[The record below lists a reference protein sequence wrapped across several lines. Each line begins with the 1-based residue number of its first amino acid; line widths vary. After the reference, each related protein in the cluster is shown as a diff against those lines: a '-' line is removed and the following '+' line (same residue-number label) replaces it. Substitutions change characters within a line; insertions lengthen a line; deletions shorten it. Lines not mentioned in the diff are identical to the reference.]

1 MQANWVFLMMAA
13 ALSLGV
19 LAIVLAPLLRG
30 AGRAE
35 RRASYD
41 MQVYRDQLRTIEA
54 DVARGAL
61 GTGEAAAIRLEI
73 SRRLLAAADAETAET
88 APRAAPRRLSLTVAG
103 LLGIATLAFALGLY
117 DRLGVPGLPDAPL
130 GARLRDLAEARAQR
144 PGQVEAE
151 ALAAAEAGP
160 EAAPEASAG
169 PAAGDMVLI
178 DKLRAAVAERPD
190 DLQGQRLLARSEAAL
205 GRWAAAR
212 AAQEKAVALMGDAAQ
227 PADLVDLAEFMILAT
242 GGYVSPEAEAL
253 LSRALAA
260 APGDPA
266 ARYYSGL
273 ALLQGG
279 RPDIAYDLWT
289 RLLADGPEDAPWI
302 APIRA
307 QIGMVAALAGQPDP
321 TGGPSAEQVEA
332 ARGMSEADR
341 SAMISGMV
349 AQLSDRLAA
358 EGGPPEDWAQL
369 IRSLA
374 VLGRMDEAKA
384 IWLESRDVFAADPAA
399 LGLLRDAAAGAGVR
413 E

>member
-1 MQANWVFLMMAA
+1 MQANLVFLMMAA

-88 APRAAPRRLSLTVAG
+88 APRAAPRRLSLAAAG
-103 LLGIATLAFALGLY
+103 LLGLAMLAFALGLY

-151 ALAAAEAGP
+151 ALAAAEA
-160 EAAPEASAG
+160 APEAPAD
-169 PAAGDMVLI
+169 PAAGDLLLI
-178 DKLRAAVAERPD
+178 EKLRAAVAERPD

-212 AAQEKAVALMGDAAQ
+212 AAQERAVALMGDAAQ

-242 GGYVSPEAEAL
+242 GGYVSPEAEGL

-374 VLGRMDEAKA
+374 VLGRMDEARA

>member
-1 MQANWVFLMMAA
+1 MQANGVFLIMAA
-13 ALSLGV
+13 LASLGV

-73 SRRLLAAADAETAET
+73 SRRLLAAADAETAEA
-88 APRAAPRRLSLTVAG
+88 APQAAPRRVSLAAGG
-103 LLGIATLAFALGLY
+103 LLGLAALALALGLY

-130 GARLRDLAEARAQR
+130 DARLRDLAEARAQR

-151 ALAAAEAGP
+151 ALAAAQAPAEAP
-160 EAAPEASAG
+160 AS
-169 PAAGDMVLI
+169 PSSGDMILI
-178 DKLRAAVAERPD
+178 ERLRAAVTERPD
-190 DLQGQRLLARSEAAL
+190 DLQGQKLLARSEAAL

-212 AAQEKAVALMGDAAQ
+212 AAQQKAVDLMGDAAQ
-227 PADLVDLAEFMILAT
+227 PSDRVDLAEFMILAT
-242 GGYVSPEAEAL
+242 RGYVSPEAEGL
-253 LSRALAA
+253 LSQALAA

-279 RPDIAYDLWT
+279 RPDLAHDLWS
-289 RLLADGPEDAPWI
+289 RLLEEGPEDAPWI

-307 QIGMVAALAGQPDP
+307 QIANVAALAGRPAP
-321 TGGPSAEQVEA
+321 ETGGPSAAEVEA
-332 ARGMSEADR
+332 AQGMSEADR
-341 SAMISGMV
+341 SEMISGMV

-374 VLGRMDEAKA
+374 VLGRMDEARS
-384 IWLESRDVFAADPAA
+384 IWRESRDVFAADPAA
-399 LGLLRDAAAGAGVR
+399 LGLLRDAAASAGVT

>member
-1 MQANWVFLMMAA
+1 MQANWVFLAIAA

-19 LAIVLAPLLRG
+19 PAIVLAPLLRG

-41 MQVYRDQLRTIEA
+41 MRVYRDQLRTIEA

-61 GTGEAAAIRLEI
+61 GMGEAAAIRLEI
-73 SRRLLAAADAETAET
+73 SRRLLAAADAEGAEA
-88 APRAAPRRLSLTVAG
+88 APRAAPRRLSLAAAG
-103 LLGIATLAFALGLY
+103 VLGLAMLALAVGAY
-117 DRLGVPGLPDAPL
+117 GRLGAPGLPDAPL
-130 GARLRDLAEARAQR
+130 GARLRDLAEARDQR
-144 PGQVEAE
+144 PGQAEAE
-151 ALAAAEAGP
+151 ALAAAQ
-160 EAAPEASAG
+160 AAPEAPRG
-169 PAAGDMVLI
+169 PASGDMVLI
-178 DKLRAAVAERPD
+178 ERLRAAVAARPD

-212 AAQEKAVALMGDAAQ
+212 AAQQRAVGLMGDAAG
-227 PADLVDLAEFMILAT
+227 PADLVDLAEFMILST

-273 ALLQGG
+273 AALQAG
-279 RPDIAYDLWT
+279 RPDIAYDLWS
-289 RLLADGPEDAPWI
+289 RLLAEGPEDAPWI

-307 QIGMVAALAGQPDP
+307 RIGTVAALAGQPDP

-332 ARGMSEADR
+332 ARGLSEADR

-358 EGGPPEDWAQL
+358 EGGPPEDWARL

-374 VLGRMDEAKA
+374 VLGRKDEAMA
-384 IWLESRDVFAADPAA
+384 IWRESRDAFAADPAA
-399 LGLLRDAAAGAGVR
+399 LGLLGEAAARAGVK

>member
-88 APRAAPRRLSLTVAG
+88 APRAAPRRLSLAAAG
-103 LLGIATLAFALGLY
+103 LLGIAMLAFALGLY

-130 GARLRDLAEARAQR
+130 GARLRDIAEARAQR

-151 ALAAAEAGP
+151 ALAAAEA
-160 EAAPEASAG
+160 APEAPPD
-169 PAAGDMVLI
+169 PAAGDLLLI
-178 DKLRAAVAERPD
+178 EKLRAAVAERPD

-212 AAQEKAVALMGDAAQ
+212 AAQERAVGLMGDAAQ

-307 QIGMVAALAGQPDP
+307 QIGTVAALAGQPDP

-341 SAMISGMV
+341 AAMISGMV
-349 AQLSDRLAA
+349 EQLSDRLAA